1 MRIKKLLFSKPFFP
15 RPNQNLMANVGDVT
29 AARELFLKHRFN
41 NLNYLLKKRY
51 EWMNDYLMD
60 GMKIVEIGSG
70 SGFSSLYLSQDLML
84 TDVVPNQWIEKV
96 IDATN
101 MDFSDSS
108 IDIIIASH
116 AIHHLYNPSKFFKEC
131 KRVLKN
137 NGLILICEVNTSLFM
152 RIIIKI
158 MKQEGYSYDVDVF
171 SDQSICND
179 KDDILSGNN
188 AIPEMLFE
196 DENQFSEYFNGLTIE
211 YQKLDEFMIFPLSGG
226 VVSKIKMIEL
236 PTWALKIF
244 DTIDKVLIF
253 LFPSI
258 FALGRCVVIRKIS

>member
-1 MRIKKLLFSKPFFP
+1 
-15 RPNQNLMANVGDVT
+15 
-29 AARELFLKHRFN
+29 
-41 NLNYLLKKRY
+41 
-51 EWMNDYLMD
+51 
-60 GMKIVEIGSG
+60 
-70 SGFSSLYLSQDLML
+70 ML
-84 TDVVPNQWIEKV
+84 TDVVANQWVEKV

-116 AIHHLYNPSKFFKEC
+116 AIHHLYNPAKFFKEC

-171 SDQSICND
+171 SDHSICND

-211 YQKLDEFMIFPLSGG
+211 YQKLDEFMIFPLSQLFFYQIKYFN
-226 VVSKIKMIEL
+226 SKN
-236 PTWALKIF
+236 PNVCLKIF
-244 DTIDKVLIF
+244 KSNNYFGLLVLLNIF
-253 LFPSI
+253 IGKTF
-258 FALGRCVVIRKIS
+258 